1 MFVCVCLSACPFI
14 SLSNCP
20 FIHQSVCTLYFV
32 PSKQKKVFFKY
43 LSICAFVIASFWLFL
58 YLIVFH
64 LSICLLTRLSIYL
77 YVCLSICLFVP
88 CHGRQLI
95 VVAPDEF
102 FGSLRD
108 EQLSGLSLHHRN
120 RSLETQYS
128 PESKHY
134 KSQIT
139 SYNLQ
144 VTEIAVLKP
153 NKVLK
158 AKVKNNYWQHDAWLS
173 KFN

>member
-1 MFVCVCLSACPFI
+1 M
-14 SLSNCP
+14 
-20 FIHQSVCTLYFV
+20 
-32 PSKQKKVFFKY
+32 
-43 LSICAFVIASFWLFL
+43 SICVFVIASFCLFI
-58 YLIVFH
+58 YLFVFH

-108 EQLSGLSLHHRN
+108 EQLSGLSLHHRD

-128 PESKHY
+128 PEY
-134 KSQIT
+134 KYYKLQIT

-144 VTEIAVLKP
+144 VTEIAA
-153 NKVLK
+153 LK
-158 AKVKNNYWQHDAWLS
+158 ANTVLNTNITSYKLQVTIYKSPRSQP
-173 KFN
+173 

>member
-1 MFVCVCLSACPFI
+1 M
-14 SLSNCP
+14 
-20 FIHQSVCTLYFV
+20 
-32 PSKQKKVFFKY
+32 
-43 LSICAFVIASFWLFL
+43 SICVFVIASFCLFL
-58 YLIVFH
+58 YLFVLH
-64 LSICLLTRLSIYL
+64 LFICVLTCLSIYL

-108 EQLSGLSLHHRN
+108 EQLPGLSLHHRN

-128 PESKHY
+128 PEYKHY
-134 KSQIT
+134 KLQIT

-144 VTEIAVLKP
+144 VTEIVVLKP
-153 NKVLK
+153 NRVLNT
-158 AKVKNNYWQHDAWLS
+158 KVKNNNWQHMVWCMTKQILLILS
-173 KFN
+173 CSSKDNK